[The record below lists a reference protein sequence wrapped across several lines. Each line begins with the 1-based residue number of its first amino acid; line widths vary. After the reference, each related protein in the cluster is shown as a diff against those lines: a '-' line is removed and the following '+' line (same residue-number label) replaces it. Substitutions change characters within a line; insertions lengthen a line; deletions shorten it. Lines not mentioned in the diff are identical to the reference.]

1 MKPWLVLVVLLGVQW
16 SGYAAECSIVFQD
29 GLSTHGGAGV
39 SFGGNARLI
48 NSPDNQINTNA
59 IAKDNDSIVPTC
71 NTADCSIS
79 QDGFIPDTSP
89 GSFRAS
95 NGSQDVFVSFRQS
108 VTFGQLGV
116 NNYDFVQTSSE
127 VTLNFG
133 NVFTEYFYNNLQI
146 GSRSVVNLRGG
157 YTYWVGNLSLGENV
171 TFNVL
176 GEGTAIV
183 YVNNSTLQISQ
194 STLFNSPSSNAA
206 GDASKLALYAY
217 GNINMSTDSTVTGA
231 VYAGGGLSLGP
242 GSHIYGSS
250 AAQTTLLDDNSTIT
264 FEPSNIAL
272 AELGDICEVGGDGGD
287 GLPLA
292 QCNAVFPDGISSHGG
307 TGINF
312 GFNSQVFGSPDGQLA
327 ANAISQNN
335 GSTLGTC
342 DSVDCSV
349 DPNGLSE
356 TLSPGDFQFSSGT
369 QDVSIGFR
377 NSVTFGTFGVNNY
390 DFVQS
395 SSRATLN
402 FGTVFN
408 EYFFNT
414 LNIGFANT
422 VNLRGGST
430 YWIDELIIG
439 SSVTFN
445 VVGTGTATL
454 YVNNSLL
461 QILSSTLVNS
471 PANNSSG
478 DASKLVLYAYGSVS
492 LNNLATVTG
501 AVYAQSELT
510 LGSASHIFGA
520 VAAQDITL
528 GSRSTVTYLPAQ
540 LESADLGELCGNS
553 TLDHIEISH
562 DGNGLTCE
570 AEAVTFRAC
579 ADAACNTPYDQDL
592 QITLSPTAGWADSDG
607 TDVTSATIVAN
618 SSLSLSFARA
628 DPQDV
633 SLGVSGLP
641 FECTGNP
648 GNSCILSFADT
659 GFQFIGASVGDTIP
673 MQIAEQAFSSAQLRA
688 VKTDD
693 TSGSN
698 QCVALLTGDQTVN
711 FGLNCTS
718 PSSCVKSL
726 DANGTAVSEIG
737 SSEVTLNFDADGFAD
752 LSVLTYPDAGEI
764 TLSAEAEIEGASIIS
779 ASTEVDVRPVSLKI
793 ETTSSTSNQ
802 RAGLPFETTIAAY
815 GAIGDEPL
823 PNYRMGDIQF
833 SLQRTAPTS
842 ANTVDG
848 ILTGP
853 GGLSINSA
861 VTSSFST
868 TGLSDSDPEVSLLNG
883 INTFDMQYS
892 EVATLS
898 LSVRDANYLE
908 YTGGISGKAP
918 LPLGEFIPAYFDV
931 EHVENKP
938 AAFCQT
944 PTASFSYLGQ
954 PLNFEDDWVFTISA
968 LNADGAVTQNYQGNK
983 WDWLF
988 NSGTGEVESAIQG
1001 TLTETEYSHNPQP
1014 GETLTM
1020 TNTAGGEASR
1030 EEVTSGGVVEY
1041 GKQRVA
1047 ISGMQFSYDK
1057 PDELIAEVDVDFNLS
1072 LSSALFT
1079 DETHLDDMG
1088 QPNTDNYICY
1098 FETYDKDALANCD
1111 ADSDNNKK
1119 IISNLI
1125 PDEAGD
1131 PLSASTVRWGRIVL
1145 ENVFGP
1151 ENENLLMQVK
1161 TEYVVDTDP
1170 TARERLGFAPNRD
1183 DQCTNFVWSD
1193 GNFSKT
1199 DKSDENGYSDI
1210 TGVVSISADFTV
1222 LDGIT
1227 QGLEGISI
1235 TAPSNGERGELEIRL
1250 VLDGDWDRYLQFDW
1264 DGDPLNGIQPPFA
1277 TATFGQFRGNDRI
1290 IHWREIY

>member
-1 MKPWLVLVVLLGVQW
+1 MKPWLALSVLLGVQW
-16 SGYAAECSIVFQD
+16 SAYAAECSAVFTD
-29 GLSTHGGAGV
+29 GASTHDSNG
-39 SFGGNARLI
+39 SITFKL
-48 NSPDNQINTNA
+48 NSQI
-59 IAKDNDSIVPTC
+59 IDSDGSIDFDSIDDDSNGSSCFPV
-71 NTADCSIS
+71 ACSIS
-79 QDGFIPDTSP
+79 GNSASALDLE
-89 GSFRAS
+89 SFRNSSSSMDFQVNMNNTGSLAEGEYDSINVEQNGVLNFTTEGGTYIIDSLDLKLNTRGNFAPGDYWIKDLTLEQGSAITLTGTGTVRIFVDDVDIKLNANINNPGDSAQLSLIAYDDVVLEQGAS
-95 NGSQDVFVSFRQS
+95 VNGVVYALD
-108 VTFGQLGV
+108 
-116 NNYDFVQTSSE
+116 E
-127 VTLNFG
+127 VTLN
-133 NVFTEYFYNNLQI
+133 L
-146 GSRSVVNLRGG
+146 
-157 YTYWVGNLSLGENV
+157 
-171 TFNVL
+171 
-176 GEGTAIV
+176 
-183 YVNNSTLQISQ
+183 
-194 STLFNSPSSNAA
+194 NAR
-206 GDASKLALYAY
+206 
-217 GNINMSTDSTVTGA
+217 ITGA
-231 VYAGGGLSLGP
+231 VSAKDVTLEQGSAITYDSSAPTEATLGDVCEADIPEQLYAFYQFGEDSWSGTNSVLDTSGNARHASPVGNAEPDFTSTCGVLDIGSNTAEATQYAIDTGFDLNDVGDKGTISFWYRSNLDWSSSTGRQLIDASNEAPAQDKHFYLALDNGVLEFGIEDEGDNGIFAELTGLSYGAEQWVHVAVTWDID
-242 GSHIYGSS
+242 SNRIQIYTNTSGSS
-250 AAQTTLLDDNSTIT
+250 RTASRTQ
-264 FEPSNIAL
+264 SNFNVG
-272 AELGDICEVGGDGGD
+272 LGDMDTLYIGDNRSGYRIQNT
-287 GLPLA
+287 LST
-292 QCNAVFPDGISSHGG
+292 V
-307 TGINF
+307 
-312 GFNSQVFGSPDGQLA
+312 NSADGQFDDFRIYNYVRSSGELSSESA
-327 ANAISQNN
+327 SEP
-335 GSTLGTC
+335 
-342 DSVDCSV
+342 DCSV
-349 DPNGLSE
+349 
-356 TLSPGDFQFSSGT
+356 F
-369 QDVSIGFR
+369 
-377 NSVTFGTFGVNNY
+377 
-390 DFVQS
+390 
-395 SSRATLN
+395 
-402 FGTVFN
+402 
-408 EYFFNT
+408 
-414 LNIGFANT
+414 
-422 VNLRGGST
+422 
-430 YWIDELIIG
+430 
-439 SSVTFN
+439 
-445 VVGTGTATL
+445 
-454 YVNNSLL
+454 
-461 QILSSTLVNS
+461 
-471 PANNSSG
+471 
-478 DASKLVLYAYGSVS
+478 
-492 LNNLATVTG
+492 
-501 AVYAQSELT
+501 
-510 LGSASHIFGA
+510 H
-520 VAAQDITL
+520 
-528 GSRSTVTYLPAQ
+528 
-540 LESADLGELCGNS
+540 
-553 TLDHIEISH
+553 HIEISH
-562 DGNGLTCE
+562 DGNALTCE
-570 AEAVTFRAC
+570 AETVRFRAC
-579 ADAACNTPYDQDL
+579 ADTSCNTLYDENID
-592 QITLSPTAGWADSDG
+592 ITLSPVAGWTNSDG
-607 TDVTSATIVAN
+607 TAVTSTRIPAN
-618 SSLSLSFARA
+618 SSISLGVSST
-628 DPQDV
+628 DPGDV
-633 SLGVSGLP
+633 SLGVSGLA
-641 FECTGNP
+641 FECTGNT
-648 GNSCILSFADT
+648 GNSCTLSFADT
-659 GFQFIGASVGDTIP
+659 GFQFIGASLGDTIP

-698 QCVALLTGDQTVN
+698 QCVALLSGDQTVN

-726 DANGTAVSEIG
+726 DANGTSVSEVG
-737 SSEVTLNFDADGFAD
+737 NSEVTLNFDADGFAD

-793 ETTSSTSNQ
+793 ETTTSTSNQ
-802 RAGLPFETTIAAY
+802 RAGLPFETTIGAY

-848 ILTGP
+848 TLTGP
-853 GGLSINSA
+853 GSLSISSA
-861 VTSSFST
+861 VTSTFST

-883 INTFDMQYS
+883 INTFDLQYS

-898 LSVRDANYLE
+898 LSVRDANYLG
-908 YTGGISGKAP
+908 YTSGISGQAS

-968 LNADGAVTQNYQGNK
+968 LNADGVVTQNYQGDK

-988 NSGTGEVESAIQG
+988 DSGTGEVESAIQG
-1001 TLTETEYSHNPQP
+1001 TLTETAYAHNPQP

-1020 TNTAGGEASR
+1020 TNIAGGEASR
-1030 EEVTSGGVVEY
+1030 EEVTSGGVVEH
-1041 GKQRVA
+1041 GKQRVT

-1057 PDELIAEVDVDFNLS
+1057 PDDLIREVDVDFNLS
-1072 LSSALFT
+1072 LASALFT

-1088 QPNTDNYICY
+1088 QPSTGNYICY

-1235 TAPSNGERGELEIRL
+1235 TAPSNGERGELEIKL
-1250 VLDGDWDRYLQFDW
+1250 VPDGEWDSYLQFDW
-1264 DGDPLNGIQPPFA
+1264 DGDPANGIQPPFA